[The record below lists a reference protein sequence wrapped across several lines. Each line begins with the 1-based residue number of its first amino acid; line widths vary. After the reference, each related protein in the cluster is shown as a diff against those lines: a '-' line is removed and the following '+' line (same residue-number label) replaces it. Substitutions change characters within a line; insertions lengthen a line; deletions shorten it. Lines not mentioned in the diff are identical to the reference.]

1 MNTWTRRTLIG
12 LGAVLLIG
20 GWGITGYTS
29 KWTSGSSKWTSG
41 SSKWTSGSSKRTS
54 GLTNDALYA
63 HDRQP
68 EEPDEQRP
76 LQAGTQQAGT
86 QQASTLQ
93 ASTRTDLWEQRG
105 GAEIFAAGVLSMAL
119 GAGVIGFA
127 ALRAN
132 T

>member
-41 SSKWTSGSSKRTS
+41 SSKRTS

-76 LQAGTQQAGT
+76 VQAR
-86 QQASTLQ
+86 TLQ
-93 ASTRTDLWEQRG
+93 ASTRKDLWEQRG
-105 GAEIFAAGVLSMAL
+105 GAEIFAAGVVSMAL